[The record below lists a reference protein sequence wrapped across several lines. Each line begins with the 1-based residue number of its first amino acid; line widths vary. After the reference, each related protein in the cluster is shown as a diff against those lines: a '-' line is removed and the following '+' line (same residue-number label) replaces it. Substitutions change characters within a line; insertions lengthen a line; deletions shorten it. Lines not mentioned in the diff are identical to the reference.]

1 MSDRDNLLVSGYNF
15 GSEQDAE
22 AARTEGRKIEYFRE
36 KTKGRSPGNLLALY
50 DKLLDEKV
58 FKTPVGWEY
67 LRQLQMQ
74 LQQAGISK
82 EFIRPIPMYINF
94 SYNPGEEIENA
105 VVKQRIRQT
114 RAQNNQNNKFRISL
128 CINILLA
135 VLVAAMFV
143 ITLQSDNP
151 NILNYKQAVTNQYA
165 SWEQELTEREN
176 KIRDKEKELQLEQ
189 EIAEE

>member
-1 MSDRDNLLVSGYNF
+1 MSDRDNLLVSGYSF

-22 AARTEGRKIEYFRE
+22 TARTEGRKIEYFRE

-82 EFIRPIPMYINF
+82 ELIRPIPMHINF

-114 RAQNNQNNKFRISL
+114 RVQNNQNNKFRISL